1 MADATF
7 KLELKL
13 TTGAEFRA
21 EGPEALVSRY
31 FERFLEVVGSGTP
44 ANAASSAAGGDTRAL
59 RRLFAIDHQG
69 VVSLRE
75 PPSGSTPADTL
86 VLLLYG
92 ALRLRRE
99 RVLSAPR
106 LMKAAHQ
113 SGIYANRLDRIA
125 AAHAAL
131 LTADGAG
138 KARRYALNDAG
149 VQHAETLIARLA
161 L

>member
-1 MADATF
+1 MGDATF

-13 TTGAEFRA
+13 PTGAEFRA
-21 EGPEALVSRY
+21 EGPEALVTRY
-31 FERFLEVVGSGTP
+31 FERFLEIAGHGA
-44 ANAASSAAGGDTRAL
+44 ANAASSGAVGDTRSL
-59 RRLFAIDHQG
+59 QRLFAIDHRG

-75 PPSGSTPADTL
+75 PPSGTTPADTL

-92 ALRLRRE
+92 ARRLRDE

-106 LMKAAHQ
+106 LMKAAQQ
-113 SGIYANRLDRIA
+113 SGIRANRLDRIA

-131 LTADGAG
+131 LTAEGAG

-149 VQHAETLIARLA
+149 VRHAEKILA
-161 L
+161 HLAP